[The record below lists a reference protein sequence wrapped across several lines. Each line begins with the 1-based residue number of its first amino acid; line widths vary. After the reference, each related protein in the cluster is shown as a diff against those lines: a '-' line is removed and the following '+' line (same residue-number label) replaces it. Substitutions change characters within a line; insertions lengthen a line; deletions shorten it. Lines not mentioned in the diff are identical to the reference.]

1 MKSPFRFLLVLHM
14 AFFTLQLS
22 FAQERGMKPVQVA
35 IDGVPATL
43 YAQSHALLIGV
54 SAYNAGLPPLPG
66 VVGDINTVKGALET
80 GGFNV
85 VTVMNPDH
93 MGLQKAFTSFIA
105 KYGQGAG
112 NRLLIYYAG
121 HGYTEKMPYGDDI
134 GYICPVDA
142 PDPNKNPAGFQE
154 KAMPMRQIETY
165 AYQIKSKHALF
176 LFDACFSGSIF
187 STSRAIPEVI
197 SYKTKEAVR
206 QFITSGS
213 ANETV
218 PDKSI
223 FKDQFVRALKGEADG
238 NRDGYLTGTELGE
251 FLQSTVV
258 NYSYGSQHPQY
269 GKIRNANLDKGDFV
283 FVLKPASATTNTPVP
298 TPSAVEERTLVESGK
313 IEISTEI
320 AGELYIDNTYIKHV
334 SEQKVI
340 TINDLTPGDHIIKIC
355 GKDTIENKVFITANQ
370 TQKLVCK
377 RPKMNRIL
385 PDLPEMVFIEGGVFK
400 MGSNDG
406 DPDEQ
411 PVHSV
416 ILESFYIGIFEV
428 TVGQFAK
435 FIEETKYIT
444 DSDRSKGGYVISDNG
459 EWIKTTG
466 VSWQSDGFGNLR
478 DKAEYNHPVSNVSYN
493 DAVQYCIWISN
504 KTGKKYRLPTEAEW
518 EYASRGGSHSL
529 GYKWPGTSVE
539 SDLYQFSSFCDVRC
553 NLPWKYKTQDDGFE
567 FTAPVGSYL
576 PNELGIFDM
585 GGNVWE
591 WCSDW
596 SDIKY
601 YSTSPEYN
609 PTGPAEG
616 VIKIIRGGSWSREPN
631 VFRSTFRGRFTP
643 NDMRGNGGFRV
654 VMNAY

>member
-1 MKSPFRFLLVLHM
+1 MKSPFRFLLILHM

-22 FAQERGMKPVQVA
+22 FAQERGMKPVQVI

-54 SAYNAGLPPLPG
+54 SAYTAGLPPLPG

-238 NRDGYLTGTELGE
+238 NKDGYLTGTELGE

-298 TPSAVEERTLVESGK
+298 TPSAPAIEEERTLIQYGK
-313 IEISTEI
+313 LDLTTEI
-320 AGELYIDNTYIKHV
+320 AGSLYIDGTYMKQLNANTALTLNNL
-334 SEQKVI
+334 SEGTHKVKI
-340 TINDLTPGDHIIKIC
+340 SGDETVEKEVIIKP
-355 GKDTIENKVFITANQ
+355 NQ
-370 TQKLVCK
+370 TASVTIDKQKTQTATQACPGMPTFTDPRDNQVYPTVQIGDQCWMQNNMNFQTGNSWCYENNSSNCTTYGRLYDWETALKVCPNGWHLPSDAEWQKLVDYLGGDAAGG
-377 RPKMNRIL
+377 KMKETGTN
-385 PDLPEMVFIEGGVFK
+385 
-400 MGSNDG
+400 
-406 DPDEQ
+406 
-411 PVHSV
+411 HW
-416 ILESFYIGIFEV
+416 ESPN
-428 TVGQFAK
+428 
-435 FIEETKYIT
+435 
-444 DSDRSKGGYVISDNG
+444 KGATN
-459 EWIKTTG
+459 
-466 VSWQSDGFGNLR
+466 
-478 DKAEYNHPVSNVSYN
+478 
-493 DAVQYCIWISN
+493 
-504 KTGKKYRLPTEAEW
+504 
-518 EYASRGGSHSL
+518 
-529 GYKWPGTSVE
+529 
-539 SDLYQFSSFCDVRC
+539 SS
-553 NLPWKYKTQDDGFE
+553 G
-567 FTAPVGSYL
+567 FTAL
-576 PNELGIFDM
+576 P
-585 GGNVWE
+585 GGTRH
-591 WCSDW
+591 
-596 SDIKY
+596 Y
-601 YSTSPEYN
+601 
-609 PTGPAEG
+609 
-616 VIKIIRGGSWSREPN
+616 
-631 VFRSTFRGRFTP
+631 
-643 NDMRGNGGFRV
+643 NGGFYNLTGYAYFWSSTEGSST
-654 VMNAY
+654 NAWRRNLGCNDEHVIRGYGSKTNGFSCRCLKN